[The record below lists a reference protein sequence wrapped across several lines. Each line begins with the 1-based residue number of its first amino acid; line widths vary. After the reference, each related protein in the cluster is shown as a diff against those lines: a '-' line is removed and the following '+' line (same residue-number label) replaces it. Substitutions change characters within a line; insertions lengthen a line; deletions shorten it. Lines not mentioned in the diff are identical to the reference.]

1 MNQPPVASNYW
12 VVIPAYNEGATVYDV
27 AVRARQQCS
36 RVIVV
41 DDGSTDETVEVL
53 AGLDITVLRNEQNRG
68 KADGLWRGFQHALA
82 HGAVGVITLD
92 ADGQHA
98 PEEIPSFIAA
108 SLRDPDAFLIGA
120 RRRDQRKVSRWRYG
134 ANRVADFWISW
145 AAGRSIE
152 DSQSGFRLYPAPLL
166 RGLTL
171 KHGPKQSF
179 VFESEVLIE
188 AARRGVFCQN
198 VPISVVPRLGLRG
211 SHFRP
216 VLDILRIGRMVAW
229 KILSSGLYPHGLLD
243 SLESSDAQREN
254 QGTSPVKPS
263 ISSKGSRRFHFR

>member
-1 MNQPPVASNYW
+1 MNQPPVASNCYW

-27 AVRARQQCS
+27 AARARQQCS

-68 KADGLWRGFQHALA
+68 KADSLWRGFQHALA

-108 SLRDPDAFLIGA
+108 SLNDPDTFLIGA
-120 RRRDQRKVSRWRYG
+120 RRGNHRKTSIWRYV
-134 ANRVADFWISW
+134 ANRIADFWISW
-145 AAGRSIE
+145 AAGQPIE
-152 DSQSGFRLYPAPLL
+152 DSQSGFRLYPARLL
-166 RGLTL
+166 RELTL

-188 AARRGVFCQN
+188 AARRDVFCQN
-198 VPISVVPRLGLRG
+198 VPVSVVPRLGPRG

-216 VLDILRIGRMVAW
+216 VLDIARITSMVGLKLLAR
-229 KILSSGLYPHGLLD
+229 GLYPQGLYRLLMGR
-243 SLESSDAQREN
+243 SGQPMMYKRMVEPRPELLNR
-254 QGTSPVKPS
+254 T
-263 ISSKGSRRFHFR
+263 R